1 MVRILVVAAVLWPML
16 LGGAVWAR
24 TSGEPALGAA
34 VVYLAASRVCHQK
47 PERTFHTRGVPWPVC
62 GRCAGLYLAAPVGAL
77 IATRRRRAIPR
88 RRLLS
93 GLVLASVPTAVTLA
107 LEWLALAEVSNVHRI
122 VSAVPLGAAIA
133 LVIVTTA
140 ASRPGAIE

>member
-1 MVRILVVAAVLWPML
+1 MVRALVLASVLWPLL
-16 LGGAVWAR
+16 LGGAVWVR
-24 TSGEPALGAA
+24 LSGEPALGPA

-77 IATRRRRAIPR
+77 VAARRRRTIAR

-93 GLVLASVPTAVTLA
+93 WLAVASVPTAVTLA
-107 LEWLALAEVSNVHRI
+107 LEWLALAEVSNLHRS
-122 VSAVPLGAAIA
+122 VAAVPLGAAIA
-133 LVIVTTA
+133 LVVVSTA
-140 ASRPGAIE
+140 AGRAGPIE